1 MTNRRRILGWT
12 LVFLVLVL
20 IPALILL
27 AQFGLGWTL
36 EPLLDPLSVTVAAG
50 GAATAAVAAYEG
62 VSERI
67 PRKHAL
73 LGVTL
78 GLLLLADGVVQL
90 TLDATRVS
98 IGLKAAMVGVVWYLY
113 LSARSDKRQET

>member
-36 EPLLDPLSVTVAAG
+36 EPLLDPLSVAVAVL
-50 GAATAAVAAYEG
+50 GAATVVVAIYQLARG
-62 VSERI
+62 RT
-67 PRKHAL
+67 PRKH
-73 LGVTL
+73 TL
-78 GLLLLADGVVQL
+78 IAFTFGLLLLADGVVQL
-90 TLDATRVS
+90 TLDAT
-98 IGLKAAMVGVVWYLY
+98 GLSRALTLAMAGVVWYGY
-113 LSARSDKRQET
+113 LSTRSDKRQET